1 MIFDTNEDIFE
12 VLGIAEEWEDE
23 EENIYVSEDNKT
35 LKEYGYIR

>member
-12 VLGIAEEWEDE
+12 VLGISEEWEDE
-23 EENIYVSEDNKT
+23 EENLYVREDNAT